1 MTAYRSLV
9 PALAIVAGL
18 AFSAPAQAQPNG
30 NAWGWRNQNGAP
42 VRVAYDNG
50 YRAGYD
56 RGLQDARGRRYDYRR
71 DNVYRDGNWGYD
83 GRYGDRDDYRRSF
96 QQGFASGYDAAFYGR
111 GSRSSTYP
119 SYPGY
124 PSSQSYPS
132 VSELPV
138 VSELSIVVLPG
149 GYGGYGGYG
158 NYGYSEAS
166 DRGYR
171 EGLDKGR
178 DDGHDRDQYD
188 PRRQKWYREGD
199 RGYNKKYG
207 SREEYIAAYRQA
219 FLRGYDEG
227 YRQNSY
233 RR

>member
-42 VRVAYDNG
+42 IRVAYDNG

-71 DNVYRDGNWGYD
+71 DNVYRDGNRGYD

-132 VSELPV
+132 YPSYP
-138 VSELSIVVLPG
+138 SSSYPG

-158 NYGYSEAS
+158 NYGYSEAY

-199 RGYNKKYG
+199 RGYNKRYG

>member
-30 NAWGWRNQNGAP
+30 NAWGYRRNQDGAT

-96 QQGFASGYDAAFYGR
+96 QQGFAAGYDAAFYGR

-119 SYPGY
+119 SYPSY
-124 PSSQSYPS
+124 PSSPSYPS
-132 VSELPV
+132 YPSYP
-138 VSELSIVVLPG
+138 SIVLPWG
-149 GYGGYGGYG
+149 VWRVWWLRQLRVQ
-158 NYGYSEAS
+158 
-166 DRGYR
+166 RGV
-171 EGLDKGR
+171 
-178 DDGHDRDQYD
+178 
-188 PRRQKWYREGD
+188 
-199 RGYNKKYG
+199 
-207 SREEYIAAYRQA
+207 
-219 FLRGYDEG
+219 
-227 YRQNSY
+227 
-233 RR
+233 

>member
-30 NAWGWRNQNGAP
+30 NAWGWRNHDGAT

-56 RGLQDARGRRYDYRR
+56 RGQQDARGRGYDYRR
-71 DNVYRDGNWGYD
+71 DDVYRDGNWGYD

-111 GSRSSTYP
+111 GSRSPAYP
-119 SYPGY
+119 SYPNY
-124 PSSQSYPS
+124 PSNPSYPS
-132 VSELPV
+132 TSY
-138 VSELSIVVLPG
+138 PG

-158 NYGYSEAS
+158 NYGYNEAY

-199 RGYNKKYG
+199 RGYHKRYG

-233 RR
+233 NRSGWHW